1 MYRRMVVG
9 RRFDAQATALT
20 KQGRLAVYPSSRG
33 QEACQVGGVLAVRDT
48 DWVFPTYRESM
59 ALTARGID
67 PVEVL
72 TLLRG
77 DWHCGYDPTR
87 VHTAPQCTP
96 LATQCVHAA
105 GLAYG
110 ESYQGRDT
118 VALAFIGDGATS
130 EGDFHEGVNFAAV
143 FKAPVVYFVQNNKY
157 AISVPLSRQTAAP
170 SLAYKGVGYGVP
182 SEQVDGN
189 DPVAVLA
196 VLTRAVEHARSGKGP
211 FLVEAHTYRM
221 EAHTNADDASRYRDP
236 DEVEAWRDRDPVA
249 RLETYLRARGVL
261 DDAAVAAIAEEAEAY
276 AADLRERMNA
286 QPAGRPAQPLRPR
299 LRRADPAAGRA
310 ARAGPRRAGRRPGR
324 GGGRLMATMTMA
336 KALNAALADAMLD
349 DERVVVFG
357 EDVGQLGGVFR
368 ITDGL
373 QARFGDKRCFDT
385 PLAEAGIVGFAVG
398 LAMSGLRPVVEMQ
411 FDAFAYPAFE
421 QIASHV
427 AKLRN
432 RTRGALSVPI
442 VIRVPY
448 AGGIGGV
455 EHHCDSSEAYYA
467 HTPGLKVVT
476 PATVEDA
483 YSLLRE
489 AIDDPDPVVFME
501 PKKLYFSSAEAE
513 LPAPHRAVR
522 HGPSSAGPA
531 PTPPWSRTARRCPS
545 RWRPPRPPARR
556 AGTWRWST
564 CAPSCR
570 STTPPSPR
578 RCARPAAAW

>member
-1 MYRRMVVG
+1 MGPPHVQEVLAVTTTPQAVRRASPRPRPPADEPSARTAPAPADRSAGLLPAAEPVRLLDPDGTPLPAREDYPEPPVEALRELYRRMVIG
-9 RRFDAQATALT
+9 RRFDIQATALT
-20 KQGRLAVYPSSRG
+20 KQGKLAVYPSSRG
-33 QEACQVGGVLAVRDT
+33 QEACQVGAVLAVRDD

-110 ESYQGRDT
+110 EAYQGRDT

-196 VLTRAVEHARSGKGP
+196 VLGRAVEHARAGHGP

-221 EAHTNADDASRYRDP
+221 EAHTNADDATRYRDA
-236 DEVEAWRDRDPVA
+236 DEVEQWRDRDPVA

-276 AADLRERMNA
+276 AADLRERMHDK
-286 QPAGRPAQPLRPR
+286 PAVDPLSLFDHVYAEPT
-299 LRRADPAAGRA
+299 P
-310 ARAGPRRAGRRPGR
+310 
-324 GGGRLMATMTMA
+324 
-336 KALNAALADAMLD
+336 
-349 DERVVVFG
+349 
-357 EDVGQLGGVFR
+357 QL
-368 ITDGL
+368 
-373 QARFGDKRCFDT
+373 
-385 PLAEAGIVGFAVG
+385 
-398 LAMSGLRPVVEMQ
+398 VEQ
-411 FDAFAYPAFE
+411 RE
-421 QIASHV
+421 QV
-427 AKLRN
+427 R
-432 RTRGALSVPI
+432 
-442 VIRVPY
+442 
-448 AGGIGGV
+448 
-455 EHHCDSSEAYYA
+455 
-467 HTPGLKVVT
+467 
-476 PATVEDA
+476 
-483 YSLLRE
+483 
-489 AIDDPDPVVFME
+489 
-501 PKKLYFSSAEAE
+501 AE
-513 LPAPHRAVR
+513 L
-522 HGPSSAGPA
+522 
-531 PTPPWSRTARRCPS
+531 
-545 RWRPPRPPARR
+545 
-556 AGTWRWST
+556 
-564 CAPSCR
+564 
-570 STTPPSPR
+570 
-578 RCARPAAAW
+578 AADSDSEGER